1 MSLRTCRGSQD
12 SKDPRR
18 EPPTPV
24 PGADYYQLFER
35 LDPDGEDVQIGGGDL
50 VDTALT
56 LTVPLHL
63 RHGARY
69 VLRACNDVGCTD
81 SEPRTVLDS
90 MAAAIGYIKAS
101 NTGEDDSFGYS
112 VALSAD
118 GQTLAVGATGESS
131 ALSGGDIAAQINNG
145 APNAGAVYVFTRE
158 GGTWAQQAYIKAF
171 NPGAGDYFGQSV
183 ALSADGLILAVGAP
197 EEDGI
202 PDNPN
207 ADTLPGSGAVYVF
220 ARDGDGHWS
229 QQAYLKAANAGAGDK
244 FGHHVALSAD
254 GKVLAV
260 SAPWEDSAATDPS
273 DDSVTDAGAVY
284 VFEHDAQGWEQ
295 QAYLKPA
302 VTQPDATFGA
312 GLALSADGKVLA
324 VGAERETDN
333 NALYAGGVYI
343 FSRHLP
349 GDPWTQTK
357 HLRSAYTDDGDLFG
371 SSVALS
377 SDGSILVVGAVYE
390 NGGSADDPSDNSV
403 ADCGA
408 AYVFVRDPQQGWIE
422 QAYLKPLAIDARIR
436 FGTVAISGSGDLI
449 AVGAGYE
456 RGTSVGVGGDPYAT
470 GLKGAGAVYVFRR
483 QGDTWVHHAYV
494 KAPNPGGNDTFGGV
508 ALSAAGDVLAVSAR
522 SEDGSAKGVG
532 GEFDDFTQ
540 NSGAVYLY

>member
-260 SAPWEDSAATDPS
+260 
-273 DDSVTDAGAVY
+273 
-284 VFEHDAQGWEQ
+284 
-295 QAYLKPA
+295 
-302 VTQPDATFGA
+302 
-312 GLALSADGKVLA
+312 
-324 VGAERETDN
+324 GAERETDN

-422 QAYLKPLAIDARIR
+422 QAYLKPLAIDASIR